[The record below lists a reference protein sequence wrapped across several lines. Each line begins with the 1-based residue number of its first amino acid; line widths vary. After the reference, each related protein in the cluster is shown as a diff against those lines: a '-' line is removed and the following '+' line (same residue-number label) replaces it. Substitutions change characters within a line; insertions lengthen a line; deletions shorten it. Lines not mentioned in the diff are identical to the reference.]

1 MAVLTLAQCQ
11 GFSGYAKVKLQ
22 ENKSIWSLAVNKHTV
37 RLQYPVTDKLKVIV
51 PPLKLTKTLIIS
63 VTKHRI

>member
-1 MAVLTLAQCQ
+1 MHRVHMAVLTLVQCQ

-51 PPLKLTKTLIIS
+51 P
-63 VTKHRI
+63 H